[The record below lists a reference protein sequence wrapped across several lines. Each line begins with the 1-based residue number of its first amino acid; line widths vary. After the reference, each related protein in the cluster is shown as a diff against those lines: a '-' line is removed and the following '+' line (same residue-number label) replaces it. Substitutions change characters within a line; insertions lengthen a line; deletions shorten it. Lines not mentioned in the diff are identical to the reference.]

1 MTNKEQEKKDRQTSR
16 EAAQELR
23 AELHE
28 EEIGATEAFYNFF
41 DAAAAA
47 SAHTEKNDLGRRG
60 YVIDP
65 STGCPVRGDE
75 FRHEEP

>member
-1 MTNKEQEKKDRQTSR
+1 MTKKDQEKKDRQTSR
-16 EAAQELR
+16 DMAQELH
-23 AELHE
+23 AEFE

-65 STGCPVRGDE
+65 TTGCPVRGDA
-75 FRHEEP
+75 FRHEDP